1 MSNQQMI
8 AEIVCVLRRNWNKNF
23 LHAVL
28 TRALILEEILVS
40 VEERGQRV

>member
-1 MSNQQMI
+1 MSKQQMF

-28 TRALILEEILVS
+28 TRALILEEILRKKEAQVD
-40 VEERGQRV
+40 G